1 MATMMTAPH
10 PHLTHFAATRG
21 HGNAD
26 DDINATAMTTVMQMT
41 MTLALPSHPLH
52 NDVRAW

>member
-21 HGNAD
+21 HGDAD